1 MVTTWGSNG
10 MQQNIED
17 RWLQLER
24 LGKDYKMIVGRQKKK
39 NFTKTLIEDG
49 FCYVPIHKD

>member
-49 FCYVPIHKD
+49 FC